1 MKKVFKNIIVLLILG
16 TAIFIFRDSIIKS
29 YFTLQDKY
37 FPCTR
42 QISYSIGSFD
52 SSFGIKKEDFLNAI
66 KKGEDTWE
74 TVVNKDLFVYQP
86 DGSGELKINLVYDTR
101 QENTQK
107 LKSIDASIQN
117 NQSSYNDLKSKVD
130 NLEKEYR
137 DKKAIFESKVIT
149 LKDHQGRYSPENII
163 LLNNL
168 QAELNTDISNINT
181 LVNELNKS
189 ASSFNNKVKD
199 YNTIGDQIGEEFEEG
214 LYHSDKNGEYIDIYQ
229 FENTEKL
236 TRVLMHELGH
246 ALGLDHVNNR
256 DAIMYK
262 LNTGTNLI
270 PTNDDINALRTHCGL
285 NNI

>member
-107 LKSIDASIQN
+107 LKSIDAATQTSVAYFGLDFVETVSNISSKGSIEFPSKN
-117 NQSSYNDLKSKVD
+117 SSKSSRTLKSPLLFFRS
-130 NLEKEYR
+130 NCLSL
-137 DKKAIFESKVIT
+137 IFF
-149 LKDHQGRYSPENII
+149 
-163 LLNNL
+163 LN
-168 QAELNTDISNINT
+168 
-181 LVNELNKS
+181 
-189 ASSFNNKVKD
+189 
-199 YNTIGDQIGEEFEEG
+199 
-214 LYHSDKNGEYIDIYQ
+214 
-229 FENTEKL
+229 
-236 TRVLMHELGH
+236 
-246 ALGLDHVNNR
+246 
-256 DAIMYK
+256 
-262 LNTGTNLI
+262 
-270 PTNDDINALRTHCGL
+270 
-285 NNI
+285 